1 MNSFTRV
8 LFEIL
13 LIAGFLGVSVYT
25 VLSIHGY
32 KYDIEQND
40 FEKTSIIDIG
50 GEVSGAVVFIDG
62 VKQDKTLPFAIR
74 DIEPGLHYIVIQKPN
89 FIVYRASVFVETD
102 LVTKID
108 SIVLMPEKV
117 VFTLIKPDEIIDE
130 KLFIPFDPEGL
141 SPKGG
146 KIIYM
151 KNREMWSRDL
161 ASGTEKFISRF
172 SMPVYNVKF
181 FADDYHVMFAASD
194 MLNFCDQLMQ
204 NCYSLRKFSE
214 GDNFASSEEK
224 IYFKEK
230 SSGKILVL
238 DLSQNALK

>member
-1 MNSFTRV
+1 MNAFTRV

-13 LIAGFLGVSVYT
+13 LIAGFLFVGVYT
-25 VLSIHGY
+25 VLSVHGY
-32 KYDIEQND
+32 KYDVEQND

-50 GEVSGAVVFIDG
+50 ASLNGDGAVVFIDS

-74 DIEPGLHYIVIQKPN
+74 NIEPGLHSIVIQKPN
-89 FIVYRASVFVETD
+89 FIVYRANVLVEPD

-108 SIVLMPEKV
+108 SIVLMPEKIAFV
-117 VFTLIKPDEIIDE
+117 EKKPGEVIDK
-130 KLFIPFDPEGL
+130 KLFAPPDPEGL
-141 SPKGG
+141 SPNGD
-146 KIIYM
+146 KIVYIE
-151 KNREMWSRDL
+151 NREIWIKDL
-161 ASGTEKFISRF
+161 AAGAEKFISRF
-172 SMPVYNVKF
+172 STPINNAKF
-181 FADDYHVMFAASD
+181 FADGYHVMFAAGA

-214 GDNFASSEEK
+214 GDNFASDDGK

-238 DLSQNALK
+238 DLK